1 MARHISIG
9 SAFIYS
15 IPKNRLAITLPWC
28 SITNKSESEIITELK
43 KNFPMDLYSFS
54 TDDNW
59 YHFSLRDD
67 IIVEDF
73 ISLYDALYSSILS
86 DWVDNESVETNRA
99 NIVKM
104 KTMDEVY
111 SYTYNRRK
119 YFWPMDL
126 HFFGTGII
134 FNMFGK
140 KVPVETSIDGPTFYI
155 DWAKTNSEIAQISF
169 DIITNLLRYRFKDF
183 KLAQSLLFFLSD

>member
-9 SAFIYS
+9 CAFIYS

-54 TDDNW
+54 TDDKW

-73 ISLYDALYSSILS
+73 IRLYDALYSSILS
-86 DWVDNESVETNRA
+86 DWVDNEYVETNRA

-104 KTMDEVY
+104 KTMDEIW
-111 SYTYNRRK
+111 SYAEHGRK

-126 HFFGTGII
+126 HFF
-134 FNMFGK
+134 
-140 KVPVETSIDGPTFYI
+140 
-155 DWAKTNSEIAQISF
+155 W
-169 DIITNLLRYRFKDF
+169 YRDNI
-183 KLAQSLLFFLSD
+183 